1 MRFFLHLL
9 LDLNSP
15 DLLDIIDKEAMM
27 RYNERQFRA
36 YNVFGKM
43 NVKQKDTKKL
53 AAVYNSK

>member
-1 MRFFLHLL
+1 

-43 NVKQKDTKKL
+43 KVKQKDTKKL